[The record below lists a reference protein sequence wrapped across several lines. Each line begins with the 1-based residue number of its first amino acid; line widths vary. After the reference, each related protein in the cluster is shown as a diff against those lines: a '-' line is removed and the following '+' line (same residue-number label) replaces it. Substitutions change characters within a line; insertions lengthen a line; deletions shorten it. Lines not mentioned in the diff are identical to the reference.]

1 MKPSGEMFKTASGLV
16 RWTVLP
22 VALLVV
28 VAPDAAKAAHFDGV
42 QTGPGE
48 WTYTLTYDPQDNYAV
63 CPSPGDIA
71 TITLSGLQG
80 AVDATAPTA
89 TDFVPAGGLLD
100 TVNQEWTPEVSADGT
115 SVTWT
120 HNGPGTGN
128 FSIDKHVYGFK
139 VITASPATNGTV
151 NAASEGFSLDVG
163 HFSSCPVPPE
173 ADRDF
178 IGTTYGP
185 VGLAVQP
192 ITIDIKPDGLPNS
205 INPRSKG
212 VIPVAVL
219 TTETFDATTIEWST
233 VRFGASGSEAAAVHY
248 AMADVDGD
256 GDTDMLFHFRTQEGG
271 IACGDTTASLTAQ
284 TFDSQMVAGSDSVNT
299 VGCK

>member
-1 MKPSGEMFKTASGLV
+1 MKRNRKMFKTAGSLA

-22 VALLVV
+22 VALLVI
-28 VAPDAAKAAHFDGV
+28 APDAAKAAHFDGI
-42 QTGPGE
+42 QTGPSE

-63 CPSPGDIA
+63 CPPPGDIA

-80 AVDATAPTA
+80 VVDATAPTS
-89 TDFVPAGGLLD
+89 TDFVPVGGMLD
-100 TVNQEWTPEVSADGT
+100 TGNQEWIPEVSADGT

-128 FSIDKHVYGFK
+128 FGIDKHVYGFK

-151 NAASEGFSLDVG
+151 DAASEGFSVDVSDTG
-163 HFSSCPVPPE
+163 PCPVIPE
-173 ADRDF
+173 DDRDF
-178 IGTTYGP
+178 THTTNGP
-185 VGLAVQP
+185 VGLAVLP
-192 ITIDIKPDGLPNS
+192 VTIDIKPGGVPNS

-219 TTETFDATTIEWST
+219 TTETFDATTIDWST
-233 VRFGASGSEAAAVHY
+233 VHFGASGSEAAAVHY

-256 GDTDMLFHFRTQEGG
+256 GDTDMIFHFRTQETG
-271 IACGDTTASLTAQ
+271 IACGDTTASLTGQ
-284 TFDSQMVAGSDSVNT
+284 TFGAQIVEGSDSINT
-299 VGCK
+299 VGCE